1 MNRRVFLRLGGRA
14 LAATPL
20 LTMPSMPVRG
30 AAASAAQALP
40 ASVLRRIGITTVC
53 FRDRFPATR
62 EKTAAPLP
70 AGQELTL
77 LTAPKFVADALGLH
91 NVEIWSA
98 QFAETSIAYCQKIKA
113 AAGAVGSRIINIQV
127 DGPENLSDPDASK
140 RAASVAAIKQWMD
153 RAAAVG
159 APTLRAN
166 TGGGPPEA
174 WDVNRTADSFRQ
186 LAEYGKTIGVKILIE
201 NHTGYSADIDKVV
214 AIAKAVN
221 DPNCRV
227 ISDWGN
233 TPSSSPEARVAGLS
247 KLFPYL
253 ELVSAKELDFDE
265 QNHHINYDV
274 VPLIKATE
282 ASGYKGIY
290 SIEFYG
296 RPPKDAVAAAKDMI
310 QALAANIKA

>member
-20 LTMPSMPVRG
+20 LTMTSLPVRG
-30 AAASAAQALP
+30 SAASAAQSIP

-53 FRDRFPATR
+53 FRDRFPSTR

-77 LTAPKFVADALGLH
+77 LTAPKFIADALGLH

-98 QFAETSIAYCQKIKA
+98 QFAETSIEYCQKIKA

-127 DGPENLSDPDASK
+127 DGPENLSDPDTSK
-140 RAASVAAIKQWMD
+140 RAASVTAIKQWMD

-174 WDVNRTADSFRQ
+174 WDVTRTADSFRQ
-186 LAEYGKTIGVKILIE
+186 LAEYGKKIGVKILIE

-214 AIAKAVN
+214 AIAKTVN

-265 QNHHINYDV
+265 QNRHINYDV

-296 RPPKDAVAAAKDMI
+296 RPPKDTVAAAKDMI
-310 QALAANIKA
+310 QALVANIKA